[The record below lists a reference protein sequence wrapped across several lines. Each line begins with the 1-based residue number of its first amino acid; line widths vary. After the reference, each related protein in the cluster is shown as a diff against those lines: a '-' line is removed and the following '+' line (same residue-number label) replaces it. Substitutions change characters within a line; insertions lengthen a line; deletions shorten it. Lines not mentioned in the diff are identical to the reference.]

1 MISRFRTSIVFTFLL
16 VLFAVAHLSTGGLST
31 VHAQDGG
38 AGLKIGVIDMQECL
52 TKYYRTEQ
60 ETAKLNEVAK
70 DKRVE
75 LDERNADFMKLNKLL
90 ADEDKKRRET
100 SLPTETRQAAD
111 AKVNE
116 LLQERAAK
124 QNEIQEFQR
133 RIQSEMMTLRQE
145 MEATLVEEA
154 KDTVAAVAEAEG
166 LDIVHDRSF
175 LPRANKAIVYIS
187 PNVKDITEAVI
198 AKLNVDAPPAAPATE
213 GESEATTTST
223 SEGTGDADA
232 DSGAN

>member
-1 MISRFRTSIVFTFLL
+1 MISRSPASTVVTFLL
-16 VLFAVAHLSTGGLST
+16 AAFAVAQLSAGGLSSAN
-31 VHAQDGG
+31 AQDG

-52 TKYYRTEQ
+52 TKYYRTAQ
-60 ETAKLNEVAK
+60 ETLKLNEVAK
-70 DKRVE
+70 EKRKE

-100 SLPTETRQAAD
+100 SLPQEVRQAAD

-116 LLQERAAK
+116 LLQERNAK

-133 RIQSEMMTLRQE
+133 RIQAEMMGQRQA

-166 LDIVHDRSF
+166 LDMVHDKSF
-175 LPRANKAIVYIS
+175 LPRANKAIVYLS
-187 PNVKDITEAVI
+187 PKVKDITEAVV
-198 AKLNVDAPPAAPATE
+198 AKLNVDAPPAAPAADGE
-213 GESEATTTST
+213 GGAAS
-223 SEGTGDADA
+223 SEGTGDA
-232 DSGAN
+232 GAGDN